1 MFIISKRRVILPS
14 RDGSQHYLVPRDFI
28 GEIPDWAADTDYFR
42 SLVDDGKIGVP
53 ESRKDKDT
61 QETAEK
67 PVKIR
72 RGSKTT
78 EE

>member
-14 RDGSQHYLVPRDFI
+14 RDGTQHHLVPRDFI

-42 SLVDDGKIGVP
+42 ALVADGKIGVP
-53 ESRKDKDT
+53 ESHKDKDT
-61 QETAEK
+61 QEAAEK
-67 PVKIR
+67 PVKVR
-72 RGSKTT
+72 RGSKTA

>member
-14 RDGSQHYLVPRDFI
+14 RDGTQHRLVPRDFI
-28 GEIPDWAADTDYFR
+28 GEIPEWATDTDYFR
-42 SLVDDGKIGVP
+42 SLVADGKIGMP
-53 ESRKDKDT
+53 ESHKDKDT
-61 QETAEK
+61 QEIAEK
-67 PVKIR
+67 PVKVR